1 MTDEPWQ
8 PLRAACAG
16 DQAELDLRLP
26 ELRVLGRD
34 PDVAGHRELEPA
46 AQAVA
51 VDRGDHRGAT
61 GVHPPAELLDPA
73 RRAPFRGLLDR
84 RAQRREL
91 RDVGACDERLLAGAA
106 EDESADLVGAVEAV
120 VLLLEL
126 LDELGREG
134 VDGRVVER
142 DDRNRA
148 VLLDLHELCHESP
161 F

>member
-1 MTDEPWQ
+1 MP
-8 PLRAACAG
+8 PRAG

-26 ELRVLGRD
+26 ELGVLGRD

-46 AQAVA
+46 TEAVA
-51 VDRGDHRGAT
+51 VDRGDHGRAA

-73 RRAPFRGLLDR
+73 RRAALGGLLDR
-84 RAQRREL
+84 GAQRGEL
-91 RDVGACDERLLAGAA
+91 GDVGARDERLLAGAA
-106 EDESADLVGAVEAV
+106 EDERADLVGAVEAV

-126 LDELGREG
+126 LHELAGEG

-161 F
+161 LSS